1 MESSSNRIEVDKFS
15 VDSVERIK
23 DKIKHTVTVNTEYNK
38 TVVVLGNTGVGKS
51 TLIHYLSN
59 NNLTVVKNRF
69 KFTFEAKTTLD
80 KITIGQ
86 SSNSQTSAPNK
97 WIDAQNTIFL
107 DCPGFNDTYGAE
119 QDLINSIFIQKIF

>member
-86 SSNSQTSAPNK
+86 SSNS
-97 WIDAQNTIFL
+97 
-107 DCPGFNDTYGAE
+107 
-119 QDLINSIFIQKIF
+119 